1 MKFRVVAKK
10 IRTANP
16 LCIAFMFMFKQALN
30 MEKVR
35 FIFTYDK
42 YLTSY
47 GRDEQKMHVGLRE
60 NDFVF
65 NTKYHVIL
73 FRGM

>member
-1 MKFRVVAKK
+1 
-10 IRTANP
+10 
-16 LCIAFMFMFKQALN
+16 MFMFKQALN

>member
-10 IRTANP
+10 KIRTANP
-16 LCIAFMFMFKQALN
+16 VR
-30 MEKVR
+30 METVR
-35 FIFTYDK
+35 FIFTSDK

-47 GRDEQKMHVGLRE
+47 GRDEQKMHAGLRE

-65 NTKYHVIL
+65 NTKFHDNL
-73 FRGM
+73 FRRM